1 MFERCVCL
9 KIRVLLGCGI
19 KYDNVKETTKI
30 GNCCL
35 GIVIV
40 VYRQGALVPTT
51 PDFCFPSVTEDC
63 PSPCRSWPWWPLSQ
77 WLVGYKLLGL
87 DFFFFSF
94 HFLYYDELPS
104 SCFVNRVFHFD
115 MLIVLIKCFIFWPD
129 TRMAEEV
136 SLLLPEELP
145 MQDRKFF

>member
-40 VYRQGALVPTT
+40 VYRQGTLVPNT

-63 PSPCRSWPWWPLSQ
+63 PSPCGSWPWWPLSQ
-77 WLVGYKLLGL
+77 WLVGYKLLCL
-87 DFFFFSF
+87 DFFFFF
-94 HFLYYDELPS
+94 FFFPS
-104 SCFVNRVFHFD
+104 IFCIMMSCLLAVLSIGFFI
-115 MLIVLIKCFIFWPD
+115 LIC
-129 TRMAEEV
+129 
-136 SLLLPEELP
+136 
-145 MQDRKFF
+145 